1 LTVGADELESNKQKQ
16 KRKKRKT
23 RDNVAWDVFV
33 CVCGSVVKY
42 RSCAVP
48 FLDQLLLVVT
58 LFIAQEVLK
67 RFTLLQ
73 LLHQAAII

>member
-1 LTVGADELESNKQKQ
+1 MSSNQTNKNK
-16 KRKKRKT
+16 KERKEKHE
-23 RDNVAWDVFV
+23 DNVAWDVFV